1 MSTPGTGGQGAQS
14 GPANRSTEIIPPVGS
29 GSSGGRPVPPGGV
42 PVSPDGAPRVPRRDT
57 PVGRAVDAKT
67 SSVERDDVPRD
78 LPDLDKIHHVTAQA
92 PSAAGRVGVTSG
104 PDGAGRVPTAVGPAV
119 VGVDAP
125 GVSPSGT
132 PTRAAAERVA
142 PGTLRASMQLR
153 HIDPWTTFKLS
164 LVVSVVLFFVWMIAV
179 GALYI
184 VLDGMGVWARLNNSF
199 STLVNDQTGA
209 SLVSSGDV
217 FGWAALVGIA
227 YVVLFTALCTV
238 GAFIYNLCS
247 ELVGGVEVTLAD
259 RD

>member
-1 MSTPGTGGQGAQS
+1 
-14 GPANRSTEIIPPVGS
+14 
-29 GSSGGRPVPPGGV
+29 
-42 PVSPDGAPRVPRRDT
+42 
-57 PVGRAVDAKT
+57 
-67 SSVERDDVPRD
+67 
-78 LPDLDKIHHVTAQA
+78 
-92 PSAAGRVGVTSG
+92 
-104 PDGAGRVPTAVGPAV
+104 
-119 VGVDAP
+119 
-125 GVSPSGT
+125 
-132 PTRAAAERVA
+132 
-142 PGTLRASMQLR
+142 MQLR

-184 VLDGMGVWARLNNSF
+184 ILDGMGVWARLNNSF

-227 YVVLFTALCTV
+227 YVVLFTGLLTV
-238 GAFIYNLCS
+238 GAFVYNLCA

>member
-1 MSTPGTGGQGAQS
+1 MSTPGS
-14 GPANRSTEIIPPVGS
+14 GPGGPVG
-29 GSSGGRPVPPGGV
+29 RPTEQVPPG
-42 PVSPDGAPRVPRRDT
+42 PRPDAPTRVQRRDT
-57 PVGRAVDAKT
+57 AVGRAVDAKT
-67 SSVERDDVPRD
+67 SSVERNELPRD
-78 LPDLDKIHHVTAQA
+78 LPDLDKIHHVSAVATAEPA
-92 PSAAGRVGVTSG
+92 TSG
-104 PDGAGRVPTAVGPAV
+104 PAVGTVGPYEVGAANSTSSTSPA
-119 VGVDAP
+119 
-125 GVSPSGT
+125 
-132 PTRAAAERVA
+132 RAAAVRASAGPV
-142 PGTLRASMQLR
+142 RASMQLR
-153 HIDPWTTFKLS
+153 HIDPWSTFKLS

-217 FGWAALVGIA
+217 FGWAALVGVA
-227 YVVLFTALCTV
+227 YVVLFTALFTV